1 MTNEE
6 RWEYIRKCLNE
17 PDGAPDYY
25 PVSIYSLQ
33 PGDTAW
39 LAKRMLARDDVLWML
54 ARHDVDIARVKELEA
69 QAAANAKVQVAA
81 QKWGEARTAR
91 MRYLGSCAS
100 EKFNVQTVESVALG
114 QEIRSAETQLYAALA
129 AREEEA

>member
-1 MTNEE
+1 MTD
-6 RWEYIRKCLNE
+6 RL
-17 PDGAPDYY
+17 
-25 PVSIYSLQ
+25 
-33 PGDTAW
+33 
-39 LAKRMLARDDVLWML
+39 
-54 ARHDVDIARVKELEA
+54 VDIGIRRQLVADIYELRPCDDWEKDQDRLLNDDIPWLIDRVRELEA
-69 QAAANAKVQVAA
+69 QAAADAEVVAA

-91 MRYLGSCAS
+91 MRYLGSCTS